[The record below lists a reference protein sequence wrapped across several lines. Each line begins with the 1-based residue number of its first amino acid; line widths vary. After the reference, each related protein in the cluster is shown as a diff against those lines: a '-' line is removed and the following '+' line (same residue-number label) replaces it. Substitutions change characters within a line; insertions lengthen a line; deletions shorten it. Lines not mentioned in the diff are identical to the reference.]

1 MDRRAFLTGAVA
13 LAVGG
18 ACAQGITPKAA
29 RAASTQNTG
38 GKRMKILV
46 ITGSPRKNGN
56 SNTLASEFIRGA
68 SEAGHSVQRFDAGNA
83 EVHPC
88 IPCNSCGMDGP
99 CVFEDDFLKV
109 REHVIDADMVVF
121 ATPMYYFGFSAQL
134 KAVIDRFY
142 AINGKIHV
150 HKKAAL
156 LMTYADSADR
166 KARPIKAHYEELL
179 HYLGWEDAGQVI
191 APGVWTEGSVKGTEY
206 PRKAYELGRRV

>member
-1 MDRRAFLTGAVA
+1 
-13 LAVGG
+13 
-18 ACAQGITPKAA
+18 
-29 RAASTQNTG
+29 
-38 GKRMKILV
+38 MKILV

-83 EVHPC
+83 DVHPC
-88 IPCNSCGMDGP
+88 IACNSCGMDGD

-121 ATPMYYFGFSAQL
+121 ATPMYYFGFSAQF

-166 KARPIKAHYEELL
+166 KARPINVHYEELL
-179 HYLGWEDAGQVI
+179 HYLGWEDAGRVI

-206 PRKAYELGRRV
+206 PRMAYELGRRVS